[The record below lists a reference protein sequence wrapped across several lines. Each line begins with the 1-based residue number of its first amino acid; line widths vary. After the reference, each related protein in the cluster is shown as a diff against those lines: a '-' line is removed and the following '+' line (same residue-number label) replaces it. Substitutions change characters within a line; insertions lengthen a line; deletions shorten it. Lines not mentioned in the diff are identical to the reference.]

1 MLNKIKYKGQVY
13 KRIDND
19 MAQRSEKLHKD
30 LNTITKFIK
39 RDIPSS
45 LDNFSFDKA
54 VAELEKAITE
64 IKRIQSESRKLRGVT
79 EYRHGI

>member
-1 MLNKIKYKGQVY
+1 MLNTIKYKGQVY

-19 MAQRSEKLHKD
+19 ISQRSEKLHKD

-54 VAELEKAITE
+54 IAELEKAITE
-64 IKRIQSESRKLRGVT
+64 VKRIQAESRKLKGVT
-79 EYRHGI
+79 EYR